1 MEKSTRY
8 IVKITPEAERF
19 YIELLSYLFQTHS
32 SESANRKSKE
42 ILNLALSLSLN
53 PNRGRMEESLAY
65 LNKAHQFLVFQ
76 VTSRKT
82 VKLIYFVDEDNN
94 TVYVTDF
101 FPTEL
106 NPIKLKR
113 NR

>member
-1 MEKSTRY
+1 
-8 IVKITPEAERF
+8 
-19 YIELLSYLFQTHS
+19 
-32 SESANRKSKE
+32 
-42 ILNLALSLSLN
+42 
-53 PNRGRMEESLAY
+53 MEESLAY

-82 VKLIYFVDEDNN
+82 VKLIYFVDEDNS